1 MSTERIQV
9 VDSSMSQV
17 ISFRFSDSEAEA
29 LSARQQPGESLN
41 QAAQRL
47 LKEALGLSTTVDVV
61 DIDSRIAA
69 QLEPIL
75 LELAQLKSEIAGKYV
90 A

>member
-1 MSTERIQV
+1 MFTERIQV
-9 VDSSMSQV
+9 VDMSQV
-17 ISFRFSDSEAEA
+17 ISFRFGDSEAEA
-29 LSARQQPGESLN
+29 LAARQQPGESLN
-41 QAAQRL
+41 QTAQRL
-47 LKEALGLSTTVDVV
+47 LKEALGLGMSTTVDAV

-75 LELAQLKSEIAGKYV
+75 LELAQLKSEMAGKYV